1 MSHDTDIVAGFSLL
15 FRTLTKQILQL
26 YTVPFLTNNWYRVPI
41 RILTNNRFQLIP
53 CSFHNKISRFG
64 AGERQRS
71 PLILPLSDAK
81 LSQVVPREKSECFN
95 QKLQNNFPTYIISC
109 KKPTYHG
116 LSFFVSTAHSRALVI
131 TSVNLLPPPAT
142 TPTRLRLRWKT
153 KAVFVVPR

>member
-1 MSHDTDIVAGFSLL
+1 MSHDTDLVAGFSLL
-15 FRTLTKQILQL
+15 FRTVSKQILTL
-26 YTVPFLTNNWYRVPI
+26 HCSLSYCNRYRVPI

-95 QKLQNNFPTYIISC
+95 
-109 KKPTYHG
+109 
-116 LSFFVSTAHSRALVI
+116 
-131 TSVNLLPPPAT
+131 
-142 TPTRLRLRWKT
+142 
-153 KAVFVVPR
+153 